1 MNDRLREDK
10 IRHRSQGPL
19 NLAVANATTKMLGG
33 MPLWDR
39 DASPVDIAPLIAATN
54 ALVGLESFPPPPP
67 KKPGPPPPPAR
78 VLNREDVESTAEA
91 SVLTTAF

>member
-1 MNDRLREDK
+1 
-10 IRHRSQGPL
+10 
-19 NLAVANATTKMLGG
+19 MLGG